1 MGDRRDL
8 QLSAFSFYI
17 KRRVRVNVSFY
28 FFAVAA
34 VIALSD
40 KSGMLLM
47 GLLSAGLHEAGH
59 LSAMLLLPGHA
70 PTEISLT
77 PFGLRIR
84 SSPLAAFAK
93 GNPVVLAAG
102 SGVNLALAAFF
113 YALSSLAPLFSR
125 FPVFFN
131 HSDFSFF
138 SFSSSFSRF
147 ASLNLVMGAVNLLP
161 VDSLDGGGLLRLL
174 LRRFLSDRACDNVM
188 TAVSLVTL
196 TVMAFAGFTVL
207 LRTRYNF
214 TLLGMSLC
222 LLFSLLLRLFSR

>member
-34 VIALSD
+34 VIALSN

-59 LSAMLLLPGHA
+59 LTAMLLLPGHA

-77 PFGLRIR
+77 PFGLKIR
-84 SSPLAAFAK
+84 SSPLAAFAD
-93 GNPVVLAAG
+93 GNPAVLAAG
-102 SGVNLALAAFF
+102 SGVNLALAAIF
-113 YALSSLAPLFSR
+113 YALG
-125 FPVFFN
+125 
-131 HSDFSFF
+131 SFF
-138 SFSSSFSRF
+138 PHLTFFYRF
-147 ASLNLVMGAVNLLP
+147 ASLNLVMGLVNLLP
-161 VDSLDGGGLLRLL
+161 VETLDGGGLLRLL
-174 LRRFLSDRACDNVM
+174 LRRFFSDRACDILM

-196 TVMAFAGFTVL
+196 TVMAFAGFIVL

>member
-59 LSAMLLLPGHA
+59 LTAMLLLPGHA

-77 PFGLRIR
+77 PFGLKIR
-84 SSPLAAFAK
+84 SSPLAEFAD
-93 GNPVVLAAG
+93 GNPAVLAAG
-102 SGVNLALAAFF
+102 SGVNLALAAVF
-113 YALSSLAPLFSR
+113 YALAHVISCSTCPAK
-125 FPVFFN
+125 
-131 HSDFSFF
+131 
-138 SFSSSFSRF
+138 F
-147 ASLNLVMGAVNLLP
+147 ASLNLVMGTVNLLP
-161 VDSLDGGGLLRLL
+161 VETLDGGGLLRLL
-174 LRRFLSDRACDNVM
+174 LRR
-188 TAVSLVTL
+188 
-196 TVMAFAGFTVL
+196 
-207 LRTRYNF
+207 
-214 TLLGMSLC
+214 
-222 LLFSLLLRLFSR
+222 LFSVFIAHIVDGSSLTLVEVDVCLFDGEV